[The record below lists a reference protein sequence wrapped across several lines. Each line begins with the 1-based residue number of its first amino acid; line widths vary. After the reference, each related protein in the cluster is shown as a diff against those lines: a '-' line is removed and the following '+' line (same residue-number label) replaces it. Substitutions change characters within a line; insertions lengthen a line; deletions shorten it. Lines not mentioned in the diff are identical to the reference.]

1 MVIAVASMLVMKTS
15 IDNIIYM
22 IPMSYSLMTTVR
34 PMSMI
39 VEMFLITFI
48 GIMVIYL

>member
-1 MVIAVASMLVMKTS
+1 MVIAVTFMLLMKTS

-22 IPMSYSLMTTVR
+22 IPVRYSLMTTVR

-48 GIMVIYL
+48 GIMIIYL